1 MVRIEA
7 NEREESRR
15 ASRSDSVI
23 FLLLKTSIRQDE
35 DMKAWEG
42 EKEVE
47 VVELVVHME
56 EDLEKKQEQVEKARK
71 RFILTTYQ
79 SSLQLG

>member
-1 MVRIEA
+1 
-7 NEREESRR
+7 
-15 ASRSDSVI
+15 
-23 FLLLKTSIRQDE
+23 
-35 DMKAWEG
+35 MKACDD

-47 VVELVVHME
+47 VVELVVHPE